1 VTLNIATQTTLQEL
15 GDALDEAEASHPAL
29 HRSRSRFQTS
39 LASQMHAYG
48 RPWLQPNSASD
59 LASYDLMWS
68 PPRHRAVAAY
78 WQALKSAMKHHIYVE
93 DDLRTCRKRF
103 EEAREVYE
111 NKTTYRGKRGI
122 EWSDGGNG
130 VSLRAILDAR
140 AVMVEAFTI
149 LEQVEASAKYLRQIQ
164 ANKRAAESDGKFKRR
179 NPEAHARHHSKL
191 ARWSP

>member
-1 VTLNIATQTTLQEL
+1 VILNSATQTTLQEL
-15 GDALDEAEASHPAL
+15 GDALDFAEAKDPAL
-29 HRSRSRFQTS
+29 HRLRSRFENKHPS
-39 LASQMHAYG
+39 RMHAYG
-48 RPWLQPNSASD
+48 RTWLQPNSASD
-59 LASYDLMWS
+59 LASYDLIWS

-78 WQALKSAMKHHIYVE
+78 WQALKSAIKHHAYVE

-103 EEAREVYE
+103 KDAREIYE
-111 NKTTYRGKRGI
+111 NKTQYRDQRRI
-122 EWSDGGNG
+122 EWSDGGKG

-179 NPEAHARHHSKL
+179 NPEGHARHHAWL

>member
-1 VTLNIATQTTLQEL
+1 MRTNSATLTTLQEL
-15 GDALDEAEASHPAL
+15 GDALDFAEAKDPAL
-29 HRSRSRFQTS
+29 HRSRSRFENKR
-39 LASQMHAYG
+39 ASRMHAYG

-59 LASYDLMWS
+59 LASYDLIWS
-68 PPRHRAVAAY
+68 PPRHRAIAAY
-78 WQALKSAMKHHIYVE
+78 WQALKSAIKHHAYVE
-93 DDLRTCRKRF
+93 DDLRTCRKWF
-103 EEAREVYE
+103 KDAREIYE
-111 NKTTYRGKRGI
+111 NKAAYRDQQGI
-122 EWSDGGNG
+122 EWSDGGKG

>member
-1 VTLNIATQTTLQEL
+1 VALNSATQTTLQEL
-15 GDALDEAEASHPAL
+15 GDALDFAEAKDPAL
-29 HRSRSRFQTS
+29 HRSRSRFENKR
-39 LASQMHAYG
+39 ASRMHAYG

-59 LASYDLMWS
+59 LASYDLIWS

-78 WQALKSAMKHHIYVE
+78 WQALKSAIKHHAYVE
-93 DDLRTCRKRF
+93 DDLRTCRTRF
-103 EEAREVYE
+103 KDAREIYQ
-111 NKTTYRGKRGI
+111 NKTAYRNQRGI
-122 EWSDGGNG
+122 EWCDGGKG

-164 ANKRAAESDGKFKRR
+164 ANKRAAETDGKFKRR
-179 NPEAHARHHSKL
+179 KPEAHARHHSRL